1 MAVEGTL
8 DLVKVPEILQLV
20 AQQRKTG
27 ILTIQGQQDIIAISF
42 LNGQI
47 VTADALNQTVEE
59 GLSQVLV
66 GEGLMT
72 SVEFQR
78 AATEFQR
85 ATAEAQNAGG
95 RLLDHLVERG
105 YVGRPELLRALRIQT
120 TRLLEQLMV
129 WDKGEFK
136 FYSGDEVSYEE
147 GFAPIPVDELLFQA
161 AQRASSSNAARP
173 APVVRPVAVPAPA
186 PMVPAGGMG
195 PLPGPDELAR
205 AAPRLPGAAPTL
217 SASPAAAAAE
227 ESAARP
233 GLRVVRREGPPP
245 AAVRTSG
252 AVGEAEAAGPFRKMK
267 VETPA
272 AAASWPIAPK
282 ILAAGLAILA
292 VAVLLLRPES
302 MLLPFPWQEGE
313 REILTQ
319 DRRSSL
325 YLKVDQAA
333 KTRFLLDGS
342 FPAQLADLSKS
353 GLLSGADLRDP
364 QGYPFRYEPSQESY
378 TLQPVDNGKPVEG
391 ADTSEAITG
400 NFLLDPEFLAIPAD
414 AVANP
419 LVLLD

>member
-8 DLVKVPEILQLV
+8 ELFKLPEILQLV

-47 VTADALNQTVEE
+47 VAADALNQTVEE

-78 AATEFQR
+78 AAAEFQN
-85 ATAEAQNAGG
+85 TSG
-95 RLLDHLVERG
+95 RLLDHLVERR

-161 AQRASSSNAARP
+161 AQRTANANAARP
-173 APVVRPVAVPAPA
+173 APVARPVAVPAPPPPA
-186 PMVPAGGMG
+186 ASAVPAGGLG

-205 AAPRLPGAAPTL
+205 HPGAATAAPRP
-217 SASPAAAAAE
+217 PAAAAPVAPAAE
-227 ESAARP
+227 EAAARS
-233 GLRVVRREGPPP
+233 GLRVVRREGAPT
-245 AAVRTSG
+245 ATVRAT
-252 AVGEAEAAGPFRKMK
+252 GEAEAAGPFRKMK
-267 VETPA
+267 VEAPA
-272 AAASWPIAPK
+272 AAAPAWPIAPK
-282 ILAAGLAILA
+282 LLAAGLAILA
-292 VAVLLLRPES
+292 VTVLLLRPEL

-333 KTRFLLDGS
+333 KTRFLLEGS
-342 FPAQLADLSKS
+342 FPAQLADLAKS
-353 GLLSGADLRDP
+353 GLLSRADLRDP
-364 QGYPFRYEPSQESY
+364 QGHAFRYEPSQESY
-378 TLQPVDNGKPVEG
+378 ILQPIDGSKPVEG
-391 ADTSEAITG
+391 AETSEAITG

-419 LVLLD
+419 LILLD